1 MKKLFLLIITS
12 ALALMGC
19 NQRGEKEIL
28 VGASSTPHA
37 EILEVVKP
45 LMEEKGYKLEIKV
58 FDDYVTP
65 NLSLDNGDIDAN
77 YFQHTPYL
85 NDFNSSNGTELIG
98 VCKVHF
104 EPMGIYSFKH
114 TELMS
119 GLKIAIPNDTSNGER
134 ARELLKENNINGEIV
149 ELEAQTLPAILQD
162 VDYCCINGNYALS
175 SNITDKCL
183 VTESTESDI
192 AQTNANIIAV
202 KKGNEESPKFK
213 ALVECIQTQT
223 VKDFIAS
230 KYGSSVIAM
239 F

>member
-45 LMEEKGYKLEIKV
+45 LMEEKGFKLEIKV

-65 NLSLDNGDIDAN
+65 NLSLNNGDIDAN

-85 NDFNSSNGTELIG
+85 NDFNEKNRTELVG

-104 EPMGIYSFKH
+104 EPMGIYSVKH
-114 TELMS
+114 TELKS

-202 KKGNEESPKFK
+202 KKGNEESPKVK

-223 VKDFIAS
+223 VKDFIAG